1 MNSEIDDREH
11 ENLRV
16 EELLSYEIMGAPA
29 EFAFDDIVDFATEI
43 TACPVAFV
51 HFIDSE
57 KQWAMA
63 AANVPRE
70 TSECQREDSICNVVI
85 RQNDVVVIPDTLA
98 DDRFKD
104 IGCVCD
110 TPNIRFYMGAPLI
123 NTNGFALGTLCLVDF
138 EPRQMDYEKVEAIK
152 VLARQVVAHLE
163 LRKQVGLAAESRQRL
178 KSALDTLQQE
188 KEKSEKFLRNVLP
201 PQIATEWLK
210 HGDVPPRYCQDV
222 TVGFTD
228 FVGFTQATSTAEPGR
243 LVATLNE
250 FFSRF
255 DELSSNL
262 GLDRLKTIGDSYMFC
277 CGVTQR
283 QKAHAAYACLGA
295 LQFMRAVSEVN
306 DGRRKDGLDSWAM
319 RVGLH
324 SGPVMAGV
332 VGETR
337 FSYDI
342 WGDTVNVAARLE
354 QASDTNRINISEA
367 THHKVKNFFDCTPRG
382 EIEAKNK
389 GMLSM
394 YWLDR
399 IKPQYSADDNG
410 LEPNQQLLAIFNL
423 K

>member
-1 MNSEIDDREH
+1 MNSEIDDRER
-11 ENLRV
+11 EDLRV
-16 EELLSYEIMGAPA
+16 EELLSYKIMGAPA

-85 RQNDVVVIPDTLA
+85 RQNDVVVIPDTLE
-98 DDRFKD
+98 DDRFKNLA
-104 IGCVCD
+104 CVCD

-123 NTNGFALGTLCLVDF
+123 NTSGFALGTLCLVDF
-138 EPRQMDYEKVEAIK
+138 EPRQMDYQKVEAIK

-163 LRKQVGLAAESRQRL
+163 LRKQVGLAAESQQQL

-210 HGDVPPRYCQDV
+210 RGDVPPRYCQDV

-295 LQFMRAVSEVN
+295 LQFMLAVSEVN
-306 DGRRKDGLDSWAM
+306 DKRRKDGHEPWAM

-367 THHKVKNFFDCTPRG
+367 THHRVKNFFDCTPRG

-410 LEPNQQLLAIFNL
+410 LEPSQQLLAILNL

>member
-1 MNSEIDDREH
+1 MNSEIDDRED
-11 ENLRV
+11 LRV
-16 EELLSYEIMGAPA
+16 EELLSYKIMGAPA

-85 RQNDVVVIPDTLA
+85 RQNDVVVIPDTLE
-98 DDRFKD
+98 DDRFKNLA
-104 IGCVCD
+104 CVCD

-123 NTNGFALGTLCLVDF
+123 NTSGFALGTLCLVDF
-138 EPRQMDYEKVEAIK
+138 EPRQMDYQKVEAIK

-163 LRKQVGLAAESRQRL
+163 LRKQVGLATESQQRL
-178 KSALDTLQQE
+178 KSALDTLQEE

-201 PQIATEWLK
+201 PQIATEWLTR
-210 HGDVPPRYCQDV
+210 GDVPPRYCQDV

-306 DGRRKDGLDSWAM
+306 DGRRKDGLDPWAM

-367 THHKVKNFFDCTPRG
+367 THHRVKNFFDCTPRG

-410 LEPNQQLLAIFNL
+410 LEPSQQLLAILNL

>member
-1 MNSEIDDREH
+1 MNSEIDDRED
-11 ENLRV
+11 LRV
-16 EELLSYEIMGAPA
+16 EELLSYKIMGAPA

-85 RQNDVVVIPDTLA
+85 RQNDVVVIPDALE
-98 DDRFKD
+98 DDRFKNLA
-104 IGCVCD
+104 CVCD

-123 NTNGFALGTLCLVDF
+123 NTSGFALGTLCLVDF
-138 EPRQMDYEKVEAIK
+138 EPRQMDYQKVEAIK

-163 LRKQVGLAAESRQRL
+163 LRKQVGLAAESQQRL

-306 DGRRKDGLDSWAM
+306 DGRRKDGLDPWAM

-367 THHKVKNFFDCTPRG
+367 THHRVKNFFDCTPRG

-410 LEPNQQLLAIFNL
+410 LEPSQQLLAIFNL

>member
-295 LQFMRAVSEVN
+295 LQFMRAVSEIN
-306 DGRRKDGLDSWAM
+306 DGRRKDGLDPWAM

-367 THHKVKNFFDCTPRG
+367 THHRVKNFFDCTPRG

>member
-1 MNSEIDDREH
+1 MNSVINDQDRED
-11 ENLRV
+11 LRV

-43 TACPVAFV
+43 TSCPVAFV

-70 TSECQREDSICNVVI
+70 TSECQKEDSICNVVI
-85 RQNDVVVIPDTLA
+85 RQNDVVLIPDTLE

-104 IGCVCD
+104 IPCVCD
-110 TPNIRFYMGAPLI
+110 TPSIRFYMGAPLI
-123 NTNGFALGTLCLVDF
+123 NANGFALGTLCLVDF
-138 EPRQMDYEKVEAIK
+138 EPRTMGYEKVEAIK

-163 LRKQVGLAAESRQRL
+163 LRKQVGLAAESQQQL

-201 PQIATEWLK
+201 IQIADEWLNR
-210 HGDVPPRYCQDV
+210 GEVTPRYCQDV

-228 FVGFTQATSTAEPGR
+228 FVGFTQATSAAEPGR
-243 LVATLNE
+243 LVATLNQ
-250 FFSRF
+250 FFSKF
-255 DELSSNL
+255 DERCSNL

-277 CGVTQR
+277 CGVTERQR
-283 QKAHAAYACLGA
+283 AHAAYACLGA
-295 LQFMRAVSEVN
+295 LQFIQAVSEVN
-306 DGRRKDGLDSWAM
+306 DNRRQEGFDPWAM
-319 RVGLH
+319 RIGLH

-342 WGDTVNVAARLE
+342 WGDTVNVSSRLE
-354 QASDTNRINISEA
+354 QASDSNRINISEA
-367 THHKVKNFFDCTPRG
+367 THHRVKNFFECTPRG

-399 IKPQYSADDNG
+399 IKPQYSNDDRG
-410 LEPNQQLLAIFNL
+410 LEPNKQLLAILGL

>member
-1 MNSEIDDREH
+1 MNSDTTDQEH
-11 ENLRV
+11 EDLRV
-16 EELLSYEIMGAPA
+16 EELLSYEIMDAPA
-29 EFAFDDIVDFATEI
+29 EFAFNDIVDFATEV

-70 TSECQREDSICNVVI
+70 TSECQREDSICNVII
-85 RQNDVVVIPDTLA
+85 RQNDVVVIPDTLK

-104 IGCVCD
+104 IPCVRD
-110 TPNIRFYMGAPLI
+110 TPNIRFYVGAPLI
-123 NTNGFALGTLCLVDF
+123 NANGFALGTLCLVDF
-138 EPRQMDYEKVEAIK
+138 EPRTMDYEKVEAIR

-163 LRKQVGLAAESRQRL
+163 LRKQVGLAAESQQQL

-188 KEKSEKFLRNVLP
+188 KERSEKFLHNVLP
-201 PQIATEWLK
+201 LQIADEWLRNGK
-210 HGDVPPRYCQDV
+210 VTPRYCQDV

-228 FVGFTQATSTAEPGR
+228 FVGFTQATSASEPGR

-255 DELSSNL
+255 DELCSGL

-277 CGVTQR
+277 CGVTER

-295 LQFMRAVSEVN
+295 LQFMRAVSDVN
-306 DGRRKDGLDSWAM
+306 DRRQQAGFDPWSM

-342 WGDTVNVAARLE
+342 WGDTVNVSSRLE
-354 QASDTNRINISEA
+354 QASDPNRINISDA
-367 THHKVKNFFDCTPRG
+367 THHRVKNFFDCTPRG
-382 EIEAKNK
+382 GIEVKNK
-389 GMLSM
+389 GVLSM

-399 IKPQYSADDNG
+399 LKPEYSHDDKG
-410 LEPNQQLLAIFNL
+410 LEPNKKLLAILSL

>member
-367 THHKVKNFFDCTPRG
+367 THHRVKNFFDCTPRG